1 MVSSNFALEGVG
13 AKQDIQSCPS
23 CPAHT
28 TAAHRST
35 SCEPTEIPI
44 EVHDVGKPNSQSS
57 LSSETSLVV
66 ALLESYGNPDSQL
79 RTVTSPAP
87 NRVDRVYERDQP
99 TPQFE
104 DSKKKLS
111 TILTGDILVKLYLP
125 MTSSEPTFG
134 PLTTKRPSAGGTEF
148 DDLDDLFS
156 YDVGDEN
163 DPFSENYKPLNKNDA
178 TKESTSK

>member
-1 MVSSNFALEGVG
+1 
-13 AKQDIQSCPS
+13 
-23 CPAHT
+23 
-28 TAAHRST
+28 
-35 SCEPTEIPI
+35 
-44 EVHDVGKPNSQSS
+44 
-57 LSSETSLVV
+57 LVV
-66 ALLESYGNPDSQL
+66 ALLESYGNPDGQL

-87 NRVDRVYERDQP
+87 NRVYRVYERDQP

-163 DPFSENYKPLNKNDA
+163 DPFSDNYKPPNKNDA
-178 TKESTSK
+178 TKESTSKSSKGDAGLGIDEEVEVSKKIRAPRVKLDEHRYSLEA